1 MKCFSSSSSILP
13 FPSSSSSVLVLPKN
27 MSPIST
33 LSHPL
38 VFKFNLNSSPKLLKS
53 FDPEFFLHLRTR
65 KTSSLGGILT
75 DKTGVRDSSRTM
87 IKTSVLKESRDTDD
101 GIQALE
107 QEVEGFIDGSIRVQ
121 GFESTL
127 NRLSKWLVSAL
138 FGGVILWRHDAE
150 ALWMAMGSIVNAVLS
165 VGLKRLLNQERP
177 VAGLKSDPG
186 MPSSHAQSIFFTVVF
201 AIASLLEWLGIN
213 ALSVGISVLALAFG
227 SYLLVKIASNLVAG
241 LQSWLRVS
249 QKLHTMNQILV
260 GAVVGSIFSVLWY
273 LSWDAVVLEAFNSS
287 LWVRVIV
294 LLACA
299 GFGLGFLTYVIQYWL
314 KDER

>member
-1 MKCFSSSSSILP
+1 
-13 FPSSSSSVLVLPKN
+13 

-87 IKTSVLKESRDTDD
+87 IKTSVLKESRDRDD

-107 QEVEGFIDGSIRVQ
+107 QEVEGFIDGSMRVQ

-138 FGGVILWRHDAE
+138 FGGVILWRPDAE

-213 ALSVGISVLALAFG
+213 ELSVGISVLALAFG
-227 SYLLVKIASNLVAG
+227 SYL
-241 LQSWLRVS
+241 SWLRVS

-273 LSWDAVVLEAFNSS
+273 LSWDAVVLEAFSSS

>member
-1 MKCFSSSSSILP
+1 MKCFSSSSSSILP
-13 FPSSSSSVLVLPKN
+13 FPSSSSSGLVLPKN

-87 IKTSVLKESRDTDD
+87 IKTSVLKESRDRDD

-107 QEVEGFIDGSIRVQ
+107 QEVEGFIDGSMRVQ

-201 AIASLLEWLGIN
+201 AIASLLEWLGNN

-227 SYLLVKIASNLVAG
+227 SYL
-241 LQSWLRVS
+241 SWLRVS

-273 LSWDAVVLEAFNSS
+273 LSWDAVVLEAFSSS

-314 KDER
+314 QDER